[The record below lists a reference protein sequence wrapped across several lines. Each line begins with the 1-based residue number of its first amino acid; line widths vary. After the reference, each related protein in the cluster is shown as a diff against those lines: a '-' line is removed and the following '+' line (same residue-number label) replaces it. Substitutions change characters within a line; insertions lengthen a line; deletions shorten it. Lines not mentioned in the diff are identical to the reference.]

1 MACGPSMTAWPRR
14 PVMVQHNPIV
24 ADRKVAALR
33 QAMGPVIA
41 QALADRLV
49 VEVMVNPDGRI
60 WIDRI
65 GEGRSFTGEVL
76 APADADRILRLLADH
91 AGEVVTRDR
100 PRVSATLPETGER
113 FQGAFMPVVS
123 SPACAIRKRPEVV
136 FTLDDYVERE
146 ILSPAMA
153 DVLRAAAAGRQNLLI
168 AGGTGS
174 GKTTLANAIL
184 AESAFAADRVV
195 LIEDT
200 AELQCAALDKVEML
214 TKRTEPQ
221 VTMTD
226 LVRDTLRL
234 RPDRIVIGEV
244 RDGSALDLLKAWN
257 TGHPGGLATIHANSA
272 AEALTR
278 LEDLIGEVTQRVPHR
293 AITQA
298 INVIIFIERTPTGRR
313 VKTVSRL
320 VGRQNDTYQLEAVAH

>member
-1 MACGPSMTAWPRR
+1 MTATNS
-14 PVMVQHNPIV
+14 VT

-41 QALADRLV
+41 EAMADRLV
-49 VEVMVNPDGRI
+49 VEVMVNPDGKI

-65 GEGRSFTGEVL
+65 GEGRSFTGKSL
-76 APADADRILRLLADH
+76 AAADADRILRLLADH
-91 AGEVVTRDR
+91 VGEVVTRDR
-100 PRVSATLPETGER
+100 PRISATLPETGER
-113 FQGAFMPVVS
+113 FQGAFMPIVA
-123 SPACAIRKRPEVV
+123 SPAFAIRKRPEVV
-136 FTLDDYVERE
+136 FTLEDYVAQE
-146 ILSPAMA
+146 ILTPAQA
-153 DVLRAAAAGRQNLLI
+153 ALLRTAAETRQNLLI

-184 AESAFAADRVV
+184 AEPAFAADRVV

-200 AELQCAALDKVEML
+200 AELQCAAADKLEML
-214 TKRTEPQ
+214 TKRTEPA

-234 RPDRIVIGEV
+234 RPDRIIIGEV

-278 LEDLIGEVTQRVPHR
+278 LEDLIGEVTQRVPYR
-293 AITQA
+293 AIAQA
-298 INVIIFIERTPTGRR
+298 INLVVFIERTPTGRR
-313 VKTVSRL
+313 IRSVTRVLGWDGEGYK
-320 VGRQNDTYQLEAVAH
+320 LEALEAA

>member
-1 MACGPSMTAWPRR
+1 MA
-14 PVMVQHNPIV
+14 QHNSIV

-41 QALADRLV
+41 AALAEKLV
-49 VEVMVNPDGRI
+49 VEVMVNPDGKI
-60 WIDRI
+60 WVDRI
-65 GEGRSFTGEVL
+65 GEGRAFTGEHL

-91 AGEVVTRDR
+91 VGEVVTKDR
-100 PRVSATLPETGER
+100 PRISATLPETGER
-113 FQGAFMPVVS
+113 FQGAFMPIVS
-123 SPACAIRKRPEVV
+123 NPAFAIRKRPEVV
-136 FTLDDYVERE
+136 FTLDDYVERG
-146 ILSPAMA
+146 ILDPAMA
-153 DVLRAAAAGRQNLLI
+153 AVLREAAVSRQNLLI

-184 AESAFAADRVV
+184 AEPAFAADRVV

-200 AELQCAALDKVEML
+200 AELQCAAADKVAML
-214 TKRTEPQ
+214 TKRTDPP

-234 RPDRIVIGEV
+234 RPDRIIIGEV

-278 LEDLIGEVTQRVPHR
+278 LEDLIGEVTQRVPYR
-293 AITQA
+293 AIAQA
-298 INVIIFIERTPTGRR
+298 INVVVFIERTATGRR
-313 VKTVSRL
+313 VREVSRL
-320 VGRQNDTYQLEAVAH
+320 VGRDGETYRLETFGR

>member
-1 MACGPSMTAWPRR
+1 MSQINA
-14 PVMVQHNPIV
+14 VV
-24 ADRKVAALR
+24 AGRKVAALR

-49 VEVMVNPDGRI
+49 VEVMVNPDGKI

-65 GEGRSFTGEVL
+65 GEGRSFTGERL

-100 PRVSATLPETGER
+100 PRISATLPETGER
-113 FQGAFMPVVS
+113 FQGAFMPIVA
-123 SPACAIRKRPEVV
+123 SPAFAIRKRPEVV
-136 FTLDDYVERE
+136 FSLGDYVERGFMA
-146 ILSPAMA
+146 PAMA
-153 DVLRAAAAGRQNLLI
+153 GALRVAAERRQNLLI

-184 AESAFAADRVV
+184 AEPAFAADRVV

-200 AELQCAALDKVEML
+200 AELQCAAQDKIEML
-214 TKRTEPQ
+214 TKRTEPT

-234 RPDRIVIGEV
+234 RPDRIIIGEV

-278 LEDLIGEVTQRVPHR
+278 LEDLIGEVTQRVPYR
-293 AITQA
+293 AIVQA
-298 INVIIFIERTPTGRR
+298 INVVVYMERTATGRR
-313 VKTVSRL
+313 VREVSQL
-320 VGRQNDTYQLEAVAH
+320 VGRDGETYKLEPIAGD

>member
-1 MACGPSMTAWPRR
+1 MGQGAS
-14 PVMVQHNPIV
+14 VVS
-24 ADRKVAALR
+24 DRKVAALR

-41 QALADRLV
+41 AALADRLV

-60 WIDRI
+60 WVDRI
-65 GEGRSFTGEVL
+65 GEGRAFTGHSL
-76 APADADRILRLLADH
+76 AASDADRILRLLADH
-91 AGEVVTRDR
+91 VGEVVTKDR
-100 PRVSATLPETGER
+100 PRISATLPETGER
-113 FQGAFMPVVS
+113 FQGAFMPIVA
-123 SPACAIRKRPEVV
+123 SPAFAIRKRPEVV
-136 FTLDDYVERE
+136 FTLDDYVERG
-146 ILSPAMA
+146 IMAPAMA
-153 DVLRAAAAGRQNLLI
+153 TVLRAAAAGRQNLLI

-184 AESAFAADRVV
+184 AEEAFAADRVV
-195 LIEDT
+195 LIEDI
-200 AELQCAALDKVEML
+200 AELQCAAADKVEML
-214 TKRTEPQ
+214 TKRTDPP

-278 LEDLIGEVTQRVPHR
+278 LEDLIGEVTQRVPYR

-298 INVIIFIERTPTGRR
+298 IDVVVFIDRTATGRR
-313 VKTVSRL
+313 VREVSRL
-320 VGRQNDTYQLEAVAH
+320 VGRRDDAYILESV

>member
-1 MACGPSMTAWPRR
+1 MTEP
-14 PVMVQHNPIV
+14 NSIV

-41 QALADRLV
+41 KALADKWV
-49 VEVMVNPDGRI
+49 VEVYVNPDGRI

-65 GEGRSFTGEVL
+65 GMGRSDTGERL

-91 AGEVVTRDR
+91 VGEVVTRDQ
-100 PRVSATLPETGER
+100 PRISASLPETGER
-113 FQGAFMPVVS
+113 FQGQFMPLVTN
-123 SPACAIRKRPEVV
+123 PTFAIRKRPEVV
-136 FTLDDYVERE
+136 FTLDDYVAEGTMT
-146 ILSPAMA
+146 PAMA
-153 DVLRAAAAGRQNLLI
+153 AVLRQAAESRQNLLI

-174 GKTTLANAIL
+174 GKTTLANALL
-184 AESAFAADRVV
+184 AEPAFSADRVV

-200 AELQCAALDKVEML
+200 AELQCAAPDRIEML
-214 TKRTEPQ
+214 TKRTEPA

-234 RPDRIVIGEV
+234 RPDRIIIGEV

-293 AITQA
+293 AIAQA
-298 INVIIFIERTPTGRR
+298 IHVVVFIERTATGRLVR
-313 VKTVSRL
+313 DVSRV
-320 VGRQNDTYQLEAVAH
+320 VGLEGERYVLEPVGSTI

>member
-1 MACGPSMTAWPRR
+1 
-14 PVMVQHNPIV
+14 MVQHNPIV

-41 QALADRLV
+41 EALADRLV

-65 GEGRSFTGEVL
+65 GEGRSFTGKSLE
-76 APADADRILRLLADH
+76 PADADRILRLLADH

-100 PRVSATLPETGER
+100 PRVSATLPQTGER
-113 FQGAFMPVVS
+113 FQGAFMPVVA
-123 SPACAIRKRPEVV
+123 SPAFAIRKRPEVV
-136 FTLDDYVERE
+136 FTLDDYVRDG
-146 ILSPAMA
+146 ILTAAMA
-153 DVLRAAAAGRQNLLI
+153 QILRAAARDRQNLLI

-184 AESAFAADRVV
+184 AEPAFAADRVV

-200 AELQCAALDKVEML
+200 AELQCAALDKIEML

-278 LEDLIGEVTQRVPHR
+278 LEDLIGEVTQRIPYR
-293 AITQA
+293 AIAQA
-298 INVIIFIERTPTGRR
+298 INVVVYIERTAQGRR
-313 VKTVSRL
+313 VQAVSR
-320 VGRQNDTYQLEAVAH
+320 VTGQAGDGYTLEACA

>member
-1 MACGPSMTAWPRR
+1 MTATS
-14 PVMVQHNPIV
+14 IV
-24 ADRKVAALR
+24 SDRKVAALR

-60 WIDRI
+60 WVDRI
-65 GEGRSFTGEVL
+65 GEGRSFTGEML
-76 APADADRILRLLADH
+76 ASDDANRILRLLADH

-100 PRVSATLPETGER
+100 PRVSATLPQTGER
-113 FQGAFMPVVS
+113 FQGAFMPLVA
-123 SPACAIRKRPEVV
+123 SPAFAIRKRPEVV
-136 FTLDDYVERE
+136 FDLADYVARGSLEPQTADLLREAVQERRN
-146 ILSPAMA
+146 I
-153 DVLRAAAAGRQNLLI
+153 LI

-174 GKTTLANAIL
+174 GKTTFANALL
-184 AESAFAADRVV
+184 AEPAFAQDRVV

-200 AELQCAALDKVEML
+200 AELQCAAADRVELL
-214 TKRTEPQ
+214 TKRVEPV

-272 AEALTR
+272 LEALTR
-278 LEDLIGEVTQRVPHR
+278 LEDLIGEVTQRIPYR
-293 AITQA
+293 AIAAA
-298 INVIIFIERTPTGRR
+298 INVVVFIERTREGRR
-313 VKTVSRL
+313 VRSVSEVLGWGPNGYDLRE
-320 VGRQNDTYQLEAVAH
+320 QWPPTDP

>member
-1 MACGPSMTAWPRR
+1 MP
-14 PVMVQHNPIV
+14 QHHV
-24 ADRKVAALR
+24 ATQDRKVAALK

-41 QALADRLV
+41 SALADRMV

-60 WIDRI
+60 WVDRI
-65 GEGRSFTGEVL
+65 GEGRSFTGHSL
-76 APADADRILRLLADH
+76 DSSDADRILRLLADH
-91 AGEVVTRDR
+91 VGEVVTRDR

-123 SPACAIRKRPEVV
+123 SPAFAIRKRPEVV
-136 FTLDDYVERE
+136 FTLDDYVAEGMM
-146 ILSPAMA
+146 SA
-153 DVLRAAAAGRQNLLI
+153 DQAEVIRHAAEARQNMLI
-168 AGGTGS
+168 VGGTGS

-184 AESAFAADRVV
+184 AEPAFANDRVV

-200 AELQCAALDKVEML
+200 AELQCSALDKIQML
-214 TKRTEPQ
+214 TKRTDPP

-234 RPDRIVIGEV
+234 RPDRIIIGEV
-244 RDGSALDLLKAWN
+244 RDHSALDLLKAWN

-272 AEALTR
+272 VEGLTR
-278 LEDLIGEVTQRVPHR
+278 LEDLIGEVTARIPYR

-298 INVIIFIERTPTGRR
+298 INVVIYIERTSKRRR
-313 VKTVSRL
+313 VRDVSRL
-320 VGRQNDTYQLEAVAH
+320 VGRAGETYQLEALEH

>member
-1 MACGPSMTAWPRR
+1 
-14 PVMVQHNPIV
+14 MVQHNPIV

-33 QAMGPVIA
+33 QAMGPTIA
-41 QALADRLV
+41 AALADRLV
-49 VEVMVNPDGRI
+49 VEVMVNPDGKI
-60 WIDRI
+60 WVDRI
-65 GEGRSFTGEVL
+65 GEGRAFTGERL
-76 APADADRILRLLADH
+76 ASSDADRILRLLADH
-91 AGEVVTRDR
+91 VGEVVTRDR
-100 PRVSATLPETGER
+100 PRISATLPETGER
-113 FQGAFMPVVS
+113 FQGAFMPIVA
-123 SPACAIRKRPEVV
+123 SPAFAIRKRPEVI
-136 FTLDDYVERE
+136 FTLHDYVERG
-146 ILSPAMA
+146 IMDAAMA
-153 DVLRAAAAGRQNLLI
+153 DVLRAAAASRQNLLI

-184 AESAFAADRVV
+184 AEPAFAADRVV

-200 AELQCAALDKVEML
+200 AELQCAALDRVEML
-214 TKRTEPQ
+214 TKRTDPP

-293 AITQA
+293 AIAQA
-298 INVIIFIERTPTGRR
+298 IHLVVFIERTAAGRQVR
-313 VKTVSRL
+313 EVSRV
-320 VGRQNDTYQLEAVAH
+320 VGRDGDSYVLDRL

>member
-1 MACGPSMTAWPRR
+1 MMQTNS
-14 PVMVQHNPIV
+14 VV
-24 ADRKVAALR
+24 AGRKVAALR

-41 QALADRLV
+41 EALADRLV
-49 VEVMVNPDGRI
+49 VEVMVNPDGKI

-65 GEGRSFTGEVL
+65 GKGRSFTGECL

-100 PRVSATLPETGER
+100 PRISATLPETGER
-113 FQGAFMPVVS
+113 FQGVFMPIVS
-123 SPACAIRKRPEVV
+123 SPTFAIRKRPEVV
-136 FTLDDYVERE
+136 FTLDDYVERG
-146 ILSPAMA
+146 ILDPSMAVVLREAAMA
-153 DVLRAAAAGRQNLLI
+153 RQNLLI

-184 AESAFAADRVV
+184 AEPAFASDRVV

-200 AELQCAALDKVEML
+200 AELQCAAADKVEML
-214 TKRTEPQ
+214 TKRTDPP

-234 RPDRIVIGEV
+234 RPDRIIIGEV

-278 LEDLIGEVTQRVPHR
+278 LEDLIGEVTQRVPYR

-298 INVIIFIERTPTGRR
+298 INVVVYIERTSTGRR
-313 VKTVSRL
+313 IREVSRL
-320 VGRQNDTYQLEAVAH
+320 VGREGETYVLEPVAASSP